1 MNILIKK
8 LNDILLKL
16 YTQSEK
22 PFSGVGILI
31 SNDIS
36 LLPISPLY
44 DTKAEINDTDLLE
57 QLLSLSNYN
66 NLYHDGFHVLSTD
79 LKITH
84 SSQYFYPKPP
94 KDFLLNVNS
103 KHGVRYFVAKIG
115 STLPNI
121 EYTAIVGGDY
131 GVCIFKN
138 GKIVKVK
145 KDD

>member
-1 MNILIKK
+1 LLKK
-8 LNDILLKL
+8 LNDTLLKL
-16 YTQSEK
+16 YSQSEK
-22 PFSGVGILI
+22 PFSGIGILI

-36 LLPISPLY
+36 SLPISSLY
-44 DTKAEINDTDLLE
+44 DTKVERNDINLLE
-57 QLLSLSNYN
+57 QLLDLSNYN

-94 KDFLLNVNS
+94 KGFVLNANS

-138 GKIVKVK
+138 GQIVKVEQN
-145 KDD
+145 D

>member
-1 MNILIKK
+1 MLKK
-8 LNDILLKL
+8 LHNILLKL
-16 YTQSEK
+16 YEQSDK
-22 PFSGVGILI
+22 PFSGVGILV
-31 SNDIS
+31 SDDIS
-36 LLPISPLY
+36 SLPINPLY
-44 DTKAEINDTDLLE
+44 NSNAELNGTNLLE
-57 QLLSLSNYN
+57 QLLDLSDYN
-66 NLYHDGFHVLSTD
+66 NLYHDGFHVLSRD

-94 KDFLLNVNS
+94 ENFVLNASN
-103 KHGVRYFVAKIG
+103 KHGVRYFVAKVG

-138 GKIVKVK
+138 GQIVKVK

>member
-1 MNILIKK
+1 MLKK
-8 LNDILLKL
+8 LHNTLLKL
-16 YTQSEK
+16 YAQSEK
-22 PFSGVGILI
+22 PFSGVGILV

-36 LLPISPLY
+36 SLPISPLY
-44 DTKAEINDTDLLE
+44 DSKAEINDTNLLE
-57 QLLSLSNYN
+57 QLIDLSDYN

-94 KDFLLNVNS
+94 RNVVLKANN
-103 KHGVRYFVAKIG
+103 KHGVRYFVAKVG

-138 GKIVKVK
+138 GQIVKVQ

>member
-1 MNILIKK
+1 LIKK
-8 LNDILLKL
+8 LHNTLLKL
-16 YTQSEK
+16 YTQSDK
-22 PFSGVGILI
+22 PFSGVGII
-31 SNDIS
+31 VSNDIS
-36 LLPISPLY
+36 SLPISSLY
-44 DTKAEINDTDLLE
+44 DSEAEIKATNLLE
-57 QLLSLSNYN
+57 QLLDLSDYN

-94 KDFLLNVNS
+94 KNFVLNASS

-138 GKIVKVK
+138 GKIVKVQK
-145 KDD
+145 ND